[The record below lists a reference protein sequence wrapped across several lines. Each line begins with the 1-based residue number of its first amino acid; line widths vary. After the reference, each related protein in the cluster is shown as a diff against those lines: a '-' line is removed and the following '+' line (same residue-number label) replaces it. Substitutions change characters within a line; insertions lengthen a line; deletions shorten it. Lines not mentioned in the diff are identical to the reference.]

1 MFKYLIIWFLA
12 NYSYENMNDTYK
24 SYKHENPIKEMSEF
38 IQHQQ
43 YREDELRKQCNLQF
57 YKINPQKTMYDDIYD
72 YMIETITFPKLLLA
86 DKSYKT
92 LMYKLNYKKVVY
104 MDKSVAETFESFMNL
119 SYNSVNVGREIEF
132 EGVNYILLQNGIKD
146 TNIYNYANQMHTP
159 LPRNPTWSI
168 TLGNMSLTVTD
179 IKNSYYNI

>member
-179 IKNSYYNI
+179 IKNN